1 MMKDKIEMPTTMSWK
16 WLLAMVM
23 FLALSR
29 CLPHPPN
36 FTPLA
41 AMSLLSGAFLR
52 DWRLALIIPLSA
64 MLLSDLYLGLHS
76 SMLFVYLAMAGIVIF
91 SRYALQRV
99 SLIRLTS
106 ASVLSAV
113 WFFLVTNFGAWL
125 ASETY
130 AATLNGLMQAYVAG
144 IPFFRNT
151 LVSSVMFTLLAY
163 LMLSTAVRWDYARTE
178 AVK

>member
-1 MMKDKIEMPTTMSWK
+1 MKDRIEAPTVMSWK
-16 WLLAMVM
+16 WLVAIIA

-52 DWRLALIIPLSA
+52 DWRLALIIPLGA
-64 MLLSDLYLGLHS
+64 MLLSDLYLGLHN
-76 SMLFVYLAMAGIVIF
+76 SMLFVYAAMASIVIF
-91 SRYALQRV
+91 SRYGLRRV
-99 SLIRLTS
+99 SLFRLTS

-113 WFFLVTNFGAWL
+113 WFFLLTNFGAWL
-125 ASETY
+125 GHETY
-130 AATLNGLMQAYVAG
+130 APSLNGLMQAYVAG

-151 LVSSVMFTLLAY
+151 LLSSVFFTLLAY
-163 LMLSTAVRWDYARTE
+163 LALFTAVRWQRSRTE
-178 AVK
+178 VV

>member
-1 MMKDKIEMPTTMSWK
+1 MKDRIEAPTVMSWK
-16 WLLAMVM
+16 WLAAIIA

-52 DWRLALIIPLSA
+52 DWRLALIIPLGA
-64 MLLSDLYLGLHS
+64 MLLSDLYLGLHN
-76 SMLFVYLAMAGIVIF
+76 SMLFVYAAMASIVIF
-91 SRYALQRV
+91 SRYGLRRV
-99 SLIRLTS
+99 SLFRLTS

-113 WFFLVTNFGAWL
+113 WFFLLTNFGAWL
-125 ASETY
+125 GHETY
-130 AATLNGLMQAYVAG
+130 APSLNGLMQAYVAG

-151 LVSSVMFTLLAY
+151 LLSSVLFTLLAY
-163 LMLSTAVRWDYARTE
+163 LALFTAVRWQRSRTE
-178 AVK
+178 VV

>member
-1 MMKDKIEMPTTMSWK
+1 MMKDRIEAPTVMSWK
-16 WLLAMVM
+16 WLVAIIA

-52 DWRLALIIPLSA
+52 DWRLALIIPLGA
-64 MLLSDLYLGLHS
+64 MLLSDLYLGLHN
-76 SMLFVYLAMAGIVIF
+76 SMLFVYAAMASIVIF
-91 SRYALQRV
+91 SRYGLRRV
-99 SLIRLTS
+99 SLFRLTS

-113 WFFLVTNFGAWL
+113 WFFLLTNFGAWL
-125 ASETY
+125 GHETY
-130 AATLNGLMQAYVAG
+130 APSLNGLMQAYVAG

-151 LVSSVMFTLLAY
+151 LLSNVLFTLLAY
-163 LMLSTAVRWDYARTE
+163 LALFTAVRWQRSRTE
-178 AVK
+178 VV

>member
-1 MMKDKIEMPTTMSWK
+1 MKDRIEAPTVMSWK
-16 WLLAMVM
+16 WLVAIIA

-52 DWRLALIIPLSA
+52 DWRLALIIPLGA
-64 MLLSDLYLGLHS
+64 MLLSDLYLGLHN
-76 SMLFVYLAMAGIVIF
+76 SMLFVYAAMASIVIF
-91 SRYALQRV
+91 SRYGLRRV
-99 SLIRLTS
+99 SLFRLTS

-113 WFFLVTNFGAWL
+113 WFFLLTNFGAWL
-125 ASETY
+125 GHETY
-130 AATLNGLMQAYVAG
+130 APSLNGLMQAYVAG

-151 LVSSVMFTLLAY
+151 LLSNVLFTLLAY
-163 LMLSTAVRWDYARTE
+163 LALFTAVRWQRSRTE
-178 AVK
+178 VV

>member
-1 MMKDKIEMPTTMSWK
+1 MKDRIEAPAVMSWK
-16 WLLAMVM
+16 WLVAIIA

-52 DWRLALIIPLSA
+52 DWRLALIIPLGA
-64 MLLSDLYLGLHS
+64 MLLSDLYLGLHN
-76 SMLFVYLAMAGIVIF
+76 SMLFVYAAMASIVIF
-91 SRYALQRV
+91 SRYGLRRV
-99 SLIRLTS
+99 SLFRLTS

-113 WFFLVTNFGAWL
+113 WFFLLTNFGAWL
-125 ASETY
+125 GHETY
-130 AATLNGLMQAYVAG
+130 APSLNGLMQAYVAG

-151 LVSSVMFTLLAY
+151 LLSSVLFTLLAY
-163 LMLSTAVRWDYARTE
+163 LALFTAVCWQRSHTE
-178 AVK
+178 VV

>member
-1 MMKDKIEMPTTMSWK
+1 MKDRIETPTVMSWK
-16 WLLAMVM
+16 WLLAMIV

-36 FTPLA
+36 FTPVA

-52 DWRLALIIPLSA
+52 DWRLALIIPLGA
-64 MLLSDLYLGLHS
+64 MLLSDLYLGLHD

-99 SLIRLTS
+99 SLLKLTS
-106 ASVLSAV
+106 ASVLSAL
-113 WFFLVTNFGAWL
+113 WFFLLTNFGAWL
-125 ASETY
+125 SHEAY
-130 AATLNGLMQAYVAG
+130 AGTMNGLLQAYVAG

-151 LVSSVMFTLLAY
+151 LLSSVLFTLLAY
-163 LMLSTAVRWDYARTE
+163 LALFTAVRWQQRQAET
-178 AVK
+178 V